1 VDDATA
7 MNEASNSSKFS
18 SNKARAW
25 RSIKELPSASTAPYQ
40 IDIDFQT
47 NSPAYLYNM
56 HFPQLKTAVAVPVM
70 TAMILSTPGT
80 QAMPTAAS
88 LVSGVK
94 SLLPRAI
101 EARGFNGMGPV
112 TLYLA
117 VKDYLKDRNAV
128 SKEHYFT
135 TQTSNNFLAV

>member
-1 VDDATA
+1 
-7 MNEASNSSKFS
+7 
-18 SNKARAW
+18 
-25 RSIKELPSASTAPYQ
+25 
-40 IDIDFQT
+40 
-47 NSPAYLYNM
+47 M
-56 HFPQLKTAVAVPVM
+56 HFPQLKTAIAVPVM

-112 TLYLA
+112 ALFLA

-128 SKEHYFT
+128 SKEHHFT
-135 TQTSNNFLAV
+135 TQTSNNFLAVRPRRRQQMCTTHEHHRWRKLRYKYQLRGK